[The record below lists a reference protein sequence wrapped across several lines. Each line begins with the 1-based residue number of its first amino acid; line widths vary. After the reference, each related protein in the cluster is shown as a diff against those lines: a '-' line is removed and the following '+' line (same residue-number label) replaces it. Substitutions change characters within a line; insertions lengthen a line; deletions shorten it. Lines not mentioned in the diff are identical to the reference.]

1 MTTEHNTGA
10 TETPDPGAESV
21 TPSVTYTR
29 TGDDGTSTLGDGSRT
44 QKDDLRVVAYG
55 ETEEASAAIGLA
67 ISLGSLPDPV
77 IVLLSRLQND
87 LLDLG
92 ADLCAPGGGAGS
104 PALRIDDG
112 YVARLERACDH
123 FNAELPALP
132 SFAIPGGT
140 TTAALL
146 HHARTVVRRAERAT
160 ARARQGFGDSM
171 NPLLGAYLNRLSSLL
186 FILAR
191 GANAEHGDTLWQP
204 GRSTACDGYELW
216 ETPVEPT
223 EEP

>member
-1 MTTEHNTGA
+1 MTAEN
-10 TETPDPGAESV
+10 PDPGAESV

-29 TGDDGTSTLGDGSRT
+29 TGDDGTTTLGDGSRT
-44 QKDDLRVVAYG
+44 TKDDLRIVAYG

-67 ISLGSLPDPV
+67 ISLGTGLPDPV
-77 IVLLSRLQND
+77 LVLLCRLQND

-92 ADLCAPGGGAGS
+92 ADLCAPGDAEAGP
-104 PALRIDDG
+104 PALRIDAG

-132 SFAIPGGT
+132 SFVIPGGT

-146 HHARTVVRRAERAT
+146 HHARTVVRRTERAT
-160 ARARQGFGDSM
+160 TRAGQKFGDSM
-171 NPLLGAYLNRLSSLL
+171 NPVLGAYLNRLSSLL

-204 GRSTACDGYELW
+204 GLSTACDGYELW
-216 ETPVEPT
+216 ETPAEAT